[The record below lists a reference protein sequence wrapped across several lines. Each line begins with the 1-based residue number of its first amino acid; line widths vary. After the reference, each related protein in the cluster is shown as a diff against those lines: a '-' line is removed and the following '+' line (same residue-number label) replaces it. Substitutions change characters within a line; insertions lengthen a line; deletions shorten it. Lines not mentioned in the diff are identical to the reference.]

1 MTALSVATARVVS
14 LADDIAGG
22 YCARL
27 LADGGAQIVRVE
39 DPDGDPL
46 RRWSHSGATDTD
58 GALFQFLAAG
68 STSVVATD
76 PGELTAALHGADVIL
91 WSPHSEIARALP
103 PDRLHT
109 LNPQAVVTAIT
120 DFGLTGPWVGRPA
133 TDLTLQAMSG
143 GAGQRGAPERP
154 PLIAGGRLG
163 DWTAGMF
170 AAVHTAAALYGG
182 GAELLDVSVLESL
195 ILTTTVHP
203 VSWYTIAGTPM
214 RPIRAR
220 NLPDVHPTK
229 DGYIGFMVVT
239 GQQWLDFC
247 SIVDRSDW
255 MDDTELGI
263 MANRFRRRHELMD
276 AIDAWTRERT
286 CAEILEIADVLRV
299 PEAIVGTG
307 QTIPRLE
314 HLAERGAFE
323 TNESGGFLQ
332 PEVPW
337 RMHGVARSKRGPA
350 PVLGGGALPAWSAKQ
365 PNVKSG
371 RPFEGLRVADF
382 TANWAGP
389 IVGHVLAM
397 LGAEVIHVEGGK
409 RPDAIR
415 NNTCKPMSDPDWPEF
430 SGIFAGTNTGK
441 RSVTVDMT
449 TEVGRD
455 LARRLI
461 ATCDVVVEN
470 YSPHVMDSW
479 GLSWEQVHALNP
491 RAVMVRMP
499 AYGLDG
505 PWRDRGGYAQTM
517 EMTSGMAWST
527 GWPDSTPEIPN
538 GPCDPIA
545 GSHATLAL
553 ILALERV
560 AAGGEGV
567 LVEAPMISAA
577 LSVAVEVVIEQSAY
591 GVDRGRAG
599 NRSNIIAPQ
608 GIYPSSEPDEVGI
621 GDLRW
626 VGISVTEDSGWRSL
640 CSILGRQRW
649 AQWPESE
656 RREHHDEIDEAIAEW
671 TSRNTV
677 DFIVE
682 TITDIG
688 IPVGEVVLGHL
699 VPRLEQLQHRG
710 FFEEV
715 DHPKTGTNTHAGMP
729 VRWSSIAGR
738 VQRGPAPMLGQH
750 DEEVWMNLV
759 GLSDEEFYDLRE
771 AGVLGRSDAKAVA
784 W

>member
-1 MTALSVATARVVS
+1 MPAVATARVIS
-14 LADDIAGG
+14 LAGEVAGG

-27 LADGGAQIVRVE
+27 LADGGAQILRVE
-39 DPDGDPL
+39 EPAGDPL
-46 RRWSHSGATDTD
+46 RRWSHSGSAHGD

-68 STSVVATD
+68 STSVVLTD
-76 PGELTAALHGADVIL
+76 PDELTGTLSAADVIV
-91 WSPHSEIARALP
+91 WSPHTAIARALP
-103 PDRLHT
+103 PDRLRA
-109 LNPQAVVTAIT
+109 LNPHAIVTAIT
-120 DFGLTGPWVGRPA
+120 DFGLTGPWAGRPA

-143 GAGQRGAPERP
+143 GPGQRGAPERA
-154 PLIAGGRLG
+154 PLKAGGRLG
-163 DWTAGMF
+163 EWAAGMF

-195 ILTTTVHP
+195 ILTTTAHP

-220 NLPDVHPTK
+220 NLPDIHPAK

-247 SIVDRSDW
+247 SIIDRTDW
-255 MDDTELGI
+255 MDDAELGI

-276 AIDAWTRERT
+276 AIDAWTAERT
-286 CAEILEIADVLRV
+286 CAEILEIADLLRV
-299 PEAIVGTG
+299 PAAVVGTG
-307 QTIPRLE
+307 ESIPHLE
-314 HLAERGAFE
+314 HLAVRKAFE
-323 TNESGGFLQ
+323 SNETGGFLQ
-332 PEVPW
+332 PAVPW
-337 RMHGVARSKRGPA
+337 RLHGVAQPNRGPA
-350 PVLGGGALPAWSAKQ
+350 PKLGAGALPDWPQKASNTKRD
-365 PNVKSG
+365 K
-371 RPFEGLRVADF
+371 PFEGIRVADF

-389 IVGHVLAM
+389 IVGHLLAM

-441 RSVTVDMT
+441 RSVTVDMST
-449 TEVGRD
+449 DDGRD

-470 YSPHVMDSW
+470 YSPRVMESW
-479 GLSWEQVHALNP
+479 GLGWEQVHKVNP

-545 GSHATLAL
+545 GSHATLGL

-560 AAGGEGV
+560 AAGEGGV

-577 LSVAVEVVIEQSAY
+577 LSVAAEVVIEDSAY
-591 GVDRGRAG
+591 GADTSRAG
-599 NRSNIIAPQ
+599 NRSNVTAPQ
-608 GIYPSSEPDEVGI
+608 GIYPTAEPDLVGM
-621 GDLRW
+621 GDRRW
-626 VGISVTEDSGWRSL
+626 VAISVTDDPGWRAL
-640 CSILGRQRW
+640 CSLLDRPEW
-649 AQWPESE
+649 PDWPESV
-656 RREHHDEIDEAIAEW
+656 RREHHEEIDAAITEW
-671 TSRNTV
+671 TSRRTV
-677 DFIVE
+677 KEVMKAVKA
-682 TITDIG
+682 IG
-688 IPVGEVVLGHL
+688 IPVAEVVLGHL
-699 VPRLEQLQHRG
+699 VPDLEQLKHRG
-710 FFEEV
+710 FFEQVE
-715 DHPKTGTNTHAGMP
+715 HPKTGINTHASMP
-729 VRWSSIAGR
+729 VRWSSIAGPLLP
-738 VQRGPAPMLGQH
+738 GPAPMLGEH
-750 DEEVWMNLV
+750 DEQVWVTEV
-759 GLSDEEFYDLRE
+759 GLSDEEYCGLRE
-771 AGVLGRSDAKAVA
+771 SGVIGRTAAKAVA

>member
-1 MTALSVATARVVS
+1 VVS
-14 LADDIAGG
+14 LAGDIAGG

-27 LADGGAQIVRVE
+27 LSDGGAQILRIE
-39 DPDGDPL
+39 DPSGDPL
-46 RRWSHSGATDTD
+46 RGWSHSGSARGD

-68 STSVVATD
+68 STSVVVTD
-76 PGELTAALHGADVIL
+76 PAELTAAVQGADVIV
-91 WSPHSEIARALP
+91 WSPHSAIARALP
-103 PDRLHT
+103 PDRLRV
-109 LNPQAVVTAIT
+109 LNPNAVITSIT
-120 DFGLTGPWVGRPA
+120 DFGLTGPWAERPA

-143 GAGQRGAPERP
+143 GPGQRGAPERP

-163 DWTAGMF
+163 EWTAGMF

-195 ILTTTVHP
+195 ILATTAHP
-203 VSWYTIAGTPM
+203 VSWYTIAGTPL

-220 NLPDVHPTK
+220 NLPDIHPTK

-255 MDDTELGI
+255 MEDTELGI

-276 AIDAWTRERT
+276 AIDSWTAERT
-286 CAEILEIADVLRV
+286 CAEIVEIADLLRV
-299 PEAIVGTG
+299 PVAVVGTG
-307 QTIPRLE
+307 ETIPQFE
-314 HLAERGAFE
+314 HLAARLAFE
-323 TNESGGFLQ
+323 VNETGGFLQ
-332 PEVPW
+332 PAVPW
-337 RMHGVARSKRGPA
+337 RLHGVAAPKRGLA
-350 PVLGGGALPAWSAKQ
+350 PELGTGVLPDWPSKDSNSKQ
-365 PNVKSG
+365 D
-371 RPFEGLRVADF
+371 RPFEGVRVADF

-415 NNTCKPMSDPDWPEF
+415 NNTCKPMSEPDWPEY

-441 RSVTVDMT
+441 RSVTVDMST
-449 TEVGRD
+449 DDGRE

-461 ATCDVVVEN
+461 ATCDVIVEN
-470 YSPHVMDSW
+470 YSPHVMESW
-479 GLSWEQVHALNP
+479 GLSWDEVHAVNP

-545 GSHATLAL
+545 GSHATLGL

-560 AAGGEGV
+560 AAGGDGV
-567 LVEAPMISAA
+567 LLEAPMISAA
-577 LSVAVEVVIEQSAY
+577 LSVAAEVVIEQSAY
-591 GVDRGRAG
+591 GADRHRAG
-599 NRSNIIAPQ
+599 NRSNVIAPQ
-608 GIYPSSEPDEVGI
+608 GIYPTSEADLMGL
-621 GDLRW
+621 GDRRW
-626 VGISVTEDSGWRSL
+626 VAISVTDDSGWRSL
-640 CSILGRQRW
+640 CSTLGRHHW
-649 AQWPESE
+649 APWSEHE
-656 RREHHDEIDEAIAEW
+656 RREHHDEIDAAIAAW

-677 DFIVE
+677 EYVVN
-682 TITDIG
+682 TLSDIHL
-688 IPVGEVVLGHL
+688 PVGEVVLGHL
-699 VPRLEQLQHRG
+699 VPQLEQIQHRG
-710 FFEEV
+710 FFQQVE
-715 DHPKTGTNTHAGMP
+715 HPKTGINTHAGMA
-729 VRWSSIAGR
+729 VRWSSITGP
-738 VQRGPAPMLGQH
+738 VLRGPAPMLGEH
-750 DEEVWMNLV
+750 DEQVWMNEV
-759 GLSDEEFYDLRE
+759 GLTDEEFYSLRE
-771 AGVLGRSDAKAVA
+771 VGVIGRSDAKAVA

>member
-1 MTALSVATARVVS
+1 VTASSVATARVVS
-14 LADDIAGG
+14 LAGDIAGG
-22 YCARL
+22 SCARL

-39 DPDGDPL
+39 DRTGDPL
-46 RRWSHSGATDTD
+46 RRWSHSGTARGD

-76 PGELTAALHGADVIL
+76 PGELTAALQGADVIL

-103 PDRLHT
+103 PDWLRE
-109 LNPQAVVTAIT
+109 LNPHAVVTAIT
-120 DFGLTGPWVGRPA
+120 DFGLSGPWMDRPA
-133 TDLTLQAMSG
+133 SDLTLQAMSG
-143 GAGQRGAPERP
+143 GPAQRGAPERP

-163 DWTAGMF
+163 EWMAGML

-182 GAELLDVSVLESL
+182 GSELLDVSVLESL

-255 MDDTELGI
+255 MDDAELGI

-299 PEAIVGTG
+299 PAAIVGTG
-307 QTIPRLE
+307 ETIPHLE

-337 RMHGVARSKRGPA
+337 RMHGVARPRRGPS
-350 PVLGGGALPAWSAKQ
+350 PELGGAVLPAWTAKQ
-365 PNVKSG
+365 PKVKYG

-389 IVGHVLAM
+389 IVGHLLAM

-449 TEVGRD
+449 TDIGRD

-470 YSPHVMDSW
+470 YSPHVMESW
-479 GLSWEQVHALNP
+479 GLAWEQVHELNP

-505 PWRDRGGYAQTM
+505 PWRERGGYAQTM

-545 GSHATLAL
+545 GSHATLGL
-553 ILALERV
+553 ILALEKV

-577 LSVAVEVVIEQSAY
+577 LSVAAEVVIEQSAY
-591 GVDRGRAG
+591 GVDRRRSG

-608 GIYPSSEPDEVGI
+608 GIYPSTEPDAVSM
-621 GDLRW
+621 GDRRW
-626 VGISVTEDSGWRSL
+626 VGISVADDSGWRSL
-640 CSILGRQRW
+640 CSVLGWEDW
-649 AQWPESE
+649 AGWSERE

-677 DFIVE
+677 EYIVE
-682 TITDIG
+682 AMTELR

-699 VPRLEQLQHRG
+699 VPHLEQLQHRG

-729 VRWSSIAGR
+729 VRWSSITGP

-750 DEEVWMNLV
+750 DEEVWMNQV

-771 AGVLGRSDAKAVA
+771 AGVIGRSDAKAVA